1 MLSLHNVTKTYQNGH
16 ETLHALNQ
24 VSLSFKPGDVAF
36 LLGASGSGKSTLL
49 NILSGLDTPTE
60 GKISID
66 GIDTKNFSKKQWA
79 IYRNHYIGFIFQ
91 EYNLI
96 EHLTALENV
105 ALPLIF
111 QGVSQK
117 EAQERARIE
126 LEKIGLAKH
135 IDKKPLSLSGGQQQ
149 RVAIARAFVTNPKV
163 IMADEPTGALDI
175 ELGKKVIEYLIENA
189 KDKVVIVV
197 THDED
202 LSNAYA
208 NRVVKIADGHIVED
222 SNQTPLNVIKEGR
235 MDLVEPK
242 MRLSLLFKFAKNNIA
257 SRMFRNIL
265 TSAIVSIGFI
275 AILLLTFMIGGISG
289 SITDTLAMIIPPDEY
304 HIHHLEDTNIT
315 HAHYDR
321 IRDYDGIETLRYN
334 ISASLDSEARQNRH
348 TFIYEPMPLDQI
360 AFERDG
366 DFYGE
371 LPEND
376 DEVVISLRTAL
387 QIRDMQSIDEDSYE
401 YLFNLVDGLTID
413 IMHDQNRIETVTI
426 VGMAAD
432 NMFASPMVYMLYDA
446 LLDVVETTDPSG
458 EHTASLVATLNIRS
472 ESEIQTL
479 TQTLYDEEDLIMRNV
494 FGEMTGQIESVMNN
508 ALRWFIGVALITL
521 IVSGILIGLVLYT
534 SVLERIRE
542 IGILTALGARS
553 KNIRMIF
560 LLESGLSGL
569 MSALIAI
576 AASIGIASFL
586 NRLFNSFIQTPLN
599 LITGGN
605 INFTLLSPG
614 IIPILIVLVAGVV
627 YAMFAGAIPSQ
638 YASKLN
644 AVHALRKE

>member
-1 MLSLHNVTKTYQNGH
+1 MLSLHNVTKTYQNGQ
-16 ETLHALNQ
+16 ETRHALNQ
-24 VSLSFKPGDVAF
+24 VSLTFNPGDVAF

-49 NILSGLDTPTE
+49 NILSGLDTPSE

-79 IYRNHYIGFIFQ
+79 IYRNHYIGFVFQ

-111 QGVSQK
+111 QGI
-117 EAQERARIE
+117 AQNDAHERAKGE

-135 IDKKPLSLSGGQQQ
+135 VDKKPLSLSGGQQQ

-163 IMADEPTGALDI
+163 IMADEPTGALDSG
-175 ELGKKVIEYLIENA
+175 LGKKVIEYLIANA
-189 KDKVVIVV
+189 KDKVVIIV

-202 LSNAYA
+202 LSDSYA
-208 NRVVKIADGHIVED
+208 NRVVKIADGRIIED
-222 SNQTPLNVIKEGR
+222 SKQVPMNDIKDGHI
-235 MDLVEPK
+235 DLKEPK
-242 MRLSLLFKFAKNNIA
+242 MRLGLLFKFAKNNIA

-275 AILLLTFMIGGISG
+275 AILLLTFLIGGISG
-289 SITDTLAMIIPPDEY
+289 SITDTLALIIPPDQY
-304 HIHHLEDTNIT
+304 HIHHIEDTTISSD
-315 HAHYDR
+315 HYER
-321 IRDYDGIETLRYN
+321 IRSYEHIETLRYN
-334 ISASLDSEARQNRH
+334 ISASLLSEARQTEH
-348 TFIYEPMPLDQI
+348 HFLYEALPIDQI

-366 DFYGE
+366 EFYGT
-371 LPEND
+371 LPEAE
-376 DEVVISLRTAL
+376 DEVVVSLRTAL
-387 QIRDMQSIDEDSYE
+387 QIRDMQMVDEDSYE
-401 YLFNLVDGLTID
+401 YLFNLVNGITIN
-413 IMHDQNRIETVTI
+413 IMHNQNTVKTVQV

-432 NMFASPMVYMLYDA
+432 NVFSSPMVYMPYDA
-446 LLDVVETTDPSG
+446 LLDVVDDVDPEG
-458 EHTASLVATLNIRS
+458 EHKASLVATLTTRQDS
-472 ESEIQTL
+472 DIQAL
-479 TQTLYDEEDLIMRNV
+479 TERLYDEEDVIMRNV

-521 IVSGILIGLVLYT
+521 VVSGILIGLVLYT
-534 SVLERIRE
+534 SVLDRIRE

-576 AASIGIASFL
+576 AASLGIASFL
-586 NRLFNSFIQTPLN
+586 NRVFNSFIQTPLN

-605 INFTLLSPG
+605 ITFTLLSPST
-614 IIPILIVLVAGVV
+614 IPILIVFVAGVL